1 MIFGIQSYSPVTWCS
16 ITVEFRDFKY
26 GLSFIEIFVNYI
38 KIIGKLN
45 LINQMNI
52 IIVLLIIAKS

>member
-16 ITVEFRDFKY
+16 ITVAFLDFKH

-52 IIVLLIIAKS
+52 IIVLLIITKS